1 VFLPVP
7 QAIAAAEAAEAAK
20 AQASAKELED
30 AGVDVG
36 RFIPSSEVELGSGP
50 TFAAFQSWVRTLS
63 HHRSSGREAKAEQ
76 LEALLAVVL
85 GWRQEVAEKLGMAPH
100 DVLAEPLTLAVASTQ
115 CSSSEALT
123 AIGVRVAGAEELAC
137 RVEAFVQSPQGNLLG
152 PRASSLLSSSSLS
165 LSQASSQGGGGGS
178 QGGIGGG
185 AGDQQQQQQH
195 QEPMAMPE
203 VFTPAKAWSF
213 AVYKVTKKGVGPPW
227 EASWQRFMNGQKEPI
242 EAIAMTQPGGK
253 APLAPTTV
261 RGHLLKALL
270 HGRPVALKRL
280 AASQVSDSQPPSV
293 AEWEL
298 LEEAEAAEGMCVVGS
313 ATFER
318 KPLLRRVLTV
328 VAAAAAASVAE
339 GGGGGG
345 GSDLLS
351 QFALSVDNEHATKSD
366 AQRAVEGKWYGK
378 IDWWY
383 HLKIAGFNPPPP

>member
-1 VFLPVP
+1 MFLPVP

-63 HHRSSGREAKAEQ
+63 HHRSCGREAKAEQ

-115 CSSSEALT
+115 CSSSESLT

-152 PRASSLLSSSSLS
+152 LRASSLLSSSSSSSLS

-185 AGDQQQQQQH
+185 GGDQQQQQ
-195 QEPMAMPE
+195 
-203 VFTPAKAWSF
+203 
-213 AVYKVTKKGVGPPW
+213 
-227 EASWQRFMNGQKEPI
+227 R
-242 EAIAMTQPGGK
+242 
-253 APLAPTTV
+253 
-261 RGHLLKALL
+261 
-270 HGRPVALKRL
+270 
-280 AASQVSDSQPPSV
+280 
-293 AEWEL
+293 
-298 LEEAEAAEGMCVVGS
+298 
-313 ATFER
+313 
-318 KPLLRRVLTV
+318 
-328 VAAAAAASVAE
+328 
-339 GGGGGG
+339 
-345 GSDLLS
+345 
-351 QFALSVDNEHATKSD
+351 
-366 AQRAVEGKWYGK
+366 
-378 IDWWY
+378 
-383 HLKIAGFNPPPP
+383 